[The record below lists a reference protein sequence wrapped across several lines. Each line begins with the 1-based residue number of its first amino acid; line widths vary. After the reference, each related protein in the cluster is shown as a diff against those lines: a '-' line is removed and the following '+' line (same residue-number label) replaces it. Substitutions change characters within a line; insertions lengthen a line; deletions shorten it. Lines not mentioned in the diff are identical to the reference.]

1 MGARG
6 AGLLAAGLGH
16 WATGLT
22 LLGAGPLAGLA
33 AAAAPVL
40 APTPATADPP
50 DCPKQEA
57 VRPATPPAS
66 ARVPAGS
73 AADPPAIAATDPSA
87 PGSRSNDY
95 RQAIRFTPW
104 GPALLPHWCVWI
116 EPASSAGP
124 QAWLE
129 TRWLSAVE
137 QALASWTALLPIT
150 RVDEPERAQLQ
161 LLRRRPPRRAEGSG
175 RLRASHGR
183 AELTVLEV
191 ERQGSWRLEPSLRVL
206 ISPDQR
212 QEAIQATALHEL
224 GHGFGLWGHS
234 PDPGDAMAAV
244 PGPRPVLQLSARDR
258 ATLDWL
264 RRQPTRF
271 GQWPASPPA
280 SGADRR
286 P

>member
-1 MGARG
+1 MAERVPGPRLGPGLGLARSL
-6 AGLLAAGLGH
+6 GLLAV
-16 WATGLT
+16 
-22 LLGAGPLAGLA
+22 LA
-33 AAAAPVL
+33 ASSTPVTVAAQPE
-40 APTPATADPP
+40 PTDAGSP
-50 DCPKQEA
+50 CPRQQA
-57 VRPATPPAS
+57 VRPAAPPPAPL
-66 ARVPAGS
+66 APGAPAGESPAPGPS
-73 AADPPAIAATDPSA
+73 ADGAAAPGVIAA
-87 PGSRSNDY
+87 DY

-104 GPALLPHWCVWI
+104 GPPLLSHWCVWI
-116 EPASSAGP
+116 EPANGTGP

-129 TRWLSAVE
+129 SRWLTAVE

-150 RVDEPERAQLQ
+150 RVDEPERAHLQ
-161 LLRRRPPRRAEGSG
+161 LLRRRPPRRTDASG

-191 ERQGSWRLEPSLRVL
+191 QRQGGWRLEPSLRVL

-244 PGPRPVLQLSARDR
+244 PGGRPVLQPTARDR

-264 RRQPTRF
+264 RRQPTPF
-271 GQWPASPPA
+271 GQPLGTSPAA
-280 SGADRR
+280 GAGRR

>member
-1 MGARG
+1 M
-6 AGLLAAGLGH
+6 AGRAPGPRLGPPLGLVLLAA
-16 WATGLT
+16 
-22 LLGAGPLAGLA
+22 LAGSSPPA
-33 AAAAPVL
+33 AVAAQPEPTDAGAPS
-40 APTPATADPP
+40 P
-50 DCPKQEA
+50 CPRQQA
-57 VRPATPPAS
+57 VRPAAPPPA
-66 ARVPAGS
+66 ALNP
-73 AADPPAIAATDPSA
+73 AATPVQSPAPGPSA
-87 PGSRSNDY
+87 GGPAAAGGTAADY

-104 GPALLPHWCVWI
+104 GPPLLTHWCVWI
-116 EPASSAGP
+116 QPASGAGP

-129 TRWLSAVE
+129 SRWLSAVD

-150 RVDEPERAQLQ
+150 RVDEPERAHLQ
-161 LLRRRPPRRAEGSG
+161 LLRRRPPRRTEANG

-191 ERQGSWRLEPSLRVL
+191 QRQGRWRLEPSLRVL

-234 PDPGDAMAAV
+234 PDAADAMAAV
-244 PGPRPVLQLSARDR
+244 PGARPVLQLTARDR

-264 RRQPTRF
+264 RRQPSPF
-271 GQWPASPPA
+271 GQPLGSPPTA
-280 SGADRR
+280 GADGR